1 MEKEKVVV
9 DKKLRDS
16 ITQQVKDNVD
26 EWLKFFMI
34 EWENRRSNMVTNYRN
49 SIVTFLWFVIASS
62 SVLIAYDN
70 TPTIAK
76 ILFLSSI
83 LCIAVS
89 LTAYIYCEQYEVQK
103 FWDYVSWV
111 CTIEF
116 NWDKDELSKQVKD
129 LDKILVK
136 KTRQE
141 KIKEN
146 LFDIFLR
153 IWICFFVL
161 WLTRFLILLIIN

>member
-1 MEKEKVVV
+1 MEKEKIVV

-16 ITQQVKDNVD
+16 ITQQVNQNVD
-26 EWLKFFMI
+26 EWLKSFMI
-34 EWENRRSNMVTNYRN
+34 EWENRRFNMVTNYRN
-49 SIVTFLWFVIASS
+49 SIVTFLWFVIAAS

-83 LCIAVS
+83 LCLAIS
-89 LTAYIYCEQYEVQK
+89 FTAYIYCEQYEVQK

-111 CTIEF
+111 CKIKSNIDE
-116 NWDKDELSKQVKD
+116 DELTKQLKD

-141 KIKEN
+141 NIKEK

-153 IWICFFVL
+153 IWICLFLL
-161 WLTRFLILLIIN
+161 WLIWFWTFLLF